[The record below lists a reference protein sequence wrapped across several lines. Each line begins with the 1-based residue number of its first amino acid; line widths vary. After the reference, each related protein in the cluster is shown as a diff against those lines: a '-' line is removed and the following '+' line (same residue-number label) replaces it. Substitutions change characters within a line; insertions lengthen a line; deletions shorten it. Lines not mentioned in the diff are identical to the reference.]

1 MQGDVVMGGGT
12 LGGSGTLNGNLVVSN
27 GNFAPGFS
35 PGAITVNG
43 ALTLN
48 ATSVLTIELGGAAQG
63 SGYDFIN
70 VTGLATLAGT
80 LNVVPYAGYVA
91 APGATFTFMK
101 FAASTGSFAAVN
113 LPAGW
118 NLSYLTG
125 VADLALLAPA
135 VNAALAN
142 NTLLALVATT
152 APALAPESVVQT
164 FERVAGGLETFGLPV
179 QTLVSVDKPIAEEA
193 CP

>member
-1 MQGDVVMGGGT
+1 
-12 LGGSGTLNGNLVVSN
+12 
-27 GNFAPGFS
+27 
-35 PGAITVNG
+35 
-43 ALTLN
+43 
-48 ATSVLTIELGGAAQG
+48 
-63 SGYDFIN
+63 
-70 VTGLATLAGT
+70 
-80 LNVVPYAGYVA
+80 
-91 APGATFTFMK
+91 
-101 FAASTGSFAAVN
+101 